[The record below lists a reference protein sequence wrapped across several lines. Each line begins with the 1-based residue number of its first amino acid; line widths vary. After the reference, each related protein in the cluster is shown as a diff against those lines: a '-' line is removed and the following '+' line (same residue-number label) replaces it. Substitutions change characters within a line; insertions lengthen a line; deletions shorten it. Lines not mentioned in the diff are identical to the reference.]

1 MQKEREDYETDFR
14 DRQLRDLQIA
24 AIKIEERRESI
35 AYREGELRKKWRFLE
50 KKRELL
56 ASDWD
61 NLKQKV
67 LYIESDRKE
76 FDEWAAKIRE

>member
-1 MQKEREDYETDFR
+1 MKSRLQKEREDYENDFR

-24 AIKIEERRESI
+24 AIKLEERREAI

-56 ASDWD
+56 ASDWEGL
-61 NLKQKV
+61 NHKTL
-67 LYIESDRKE
+67 
-76 FDEWAAKIRE
+76 